1 MILQYRVCQ
10 TKHVLLFISGVF
22 LGVSQILL
30 VEGSVAGSSTSAD
43 LKSTTITVTNSTSIY
58 DFQSQN
64 TSTEKPIDQAT
75 SETTSG
81 SVLPVFHTVSE
92 APDNSEP
99 ITQPEFSTSP
109 ADTKAPD
116 SGISETTSDKPFTT
130 NSTTATKDT
139 TTPLGQHS
147 ETAGVLIGC
156 LVGLFFIIIISCLAY
171 HIRNKRKMSYSL
183 NYNKH
188 PEDSGIPLNNM
199 KA

>member
-139 TTPLGQHS
+139 TTPLGR
-147 ETAGVLIGC
+147 VLIGC

>member
-10 TKHVLLFISGVF
+10 TKHILLFISGLF

-30 VEGSVAGSSTSAD
+30 VEGSVAGSSTRAD

-75 SETTSG
+75 SEATNG
-81 SVLPVFHTVSE
+81 SVFPVFHTVSE
-92 APDNSEP
+92 APDNSET
-99 ITQPEFSTSP
+99 ITQPVFSTSP

-116 SGISETTSDKPFTT
+116 SGISETTSDELFTN
-130 NSTTATKDT
+130 NSTTATKGT
-139 TTPLGQHS
+139 TTPLGR
-147 ETAGVLIGC
+147 ALIGC

-171 HIRNKRKMSYSL
+171 HIINKRKMSYSL

-188 PEDSGIPLNNM
+188 PEDSEIPLNNM

>member
-116 SGISETTSDKPFTT
+116 SE
-130 NSTTATKDT
+130 
-139 TTPLGQHS
+139 HS

>member
-64 TSTEKPIDQAT
+64 TSTEKPI
-75 SETTSG
+75 G
-81 SVLPVFHTVSE
+81 
-92 APDNSEP
+92 EP